1 MTFGVPG
8 EVISVQAMANF
19 RVSAQGAG
27 ATARDIG
34 QSQIEGGDFFEH
46 GGIGETALNAGGVC
60 SEAAAKLFET
70 RRAGLAGND
79 TGVRIARGKD
89 ESLSARR
96 RAGIDDA
103 FHFLD
108 EIFGEVRGDLSD
120 QLRAFILNA
129 HSVFKKSRRGRD
141 IAGED
146 GSSAGEQFARGELDG
161 GLGEFGF
168 YFGIFDAQGQA
179 GLGLAVA
186 ADDAGRLKA
195 VKVDPA
201 LDDPGGM
208 GFGECEFGR
217 RLLKEVNGRSAR
229 ELAEDGVDH
238 AGGEAMA
245 GLNGQL
251 NALADGGVGGNAV
264 EQEKLKGAETESYK
278 DFGIEFGIGTLEER
292 SKLVVEANLPAEDAE
307 DESCDEIAV
316 GGRESV
322 YGVAAEQIAGVGW
335 SALDSQENL
344 KRCSAGWRYGGHS
357 TQPKRAPGAS
367 GTPRRNSGAARRFL
381 PSIWISTSS
390 SQVLAAQA
398 AKRRWFSTQVLPGS
412 ARTD

>member
-1 MTFGVPG
+1 MNRWSKRRSRRGGLRGWRRGGWRVDVRSAG

-129 HSVFKKSRRGRD
+129 HSVFKK
-141 IAGED
+141 
-146 GSSAGEQFARGELDG
+146 
-161 GLGEFGF
+161 
-168 YFGIFDAQGQA
+168 
-179 GLGLAVA
+179 A
-186 ADDAGRLKA
+186 AW
-195 VKVDPA
+195 P
-201 LDDPGGM
+201 
-208 GFGECEFGR
+208 
-217 RLLKEVNGRSAR
+217 
-229 ELAEDGVDH
+229 
-238 AGGEAMA
+238 
-245 GLNGQL
+245 
-251 NALADGGVGGNAV
+251 
-264 EQEKLKGAETESYK
+264 
-278 DFGIEFGIGTLEER
+278 
-292 SKLVVEANLPAEDAE
+292 
-307 DESCDEIAV
+307 
-316 GGRESV
+316 
-322 YGVAAEQIAGVGW
+322 
-335 SALDSQENL
+335 
-344 KRCSAGWRYGGHS
+344 
-357 TQPKRAPGAS
+357 
-367 GTPRRNSGAARRFL
+367 
-381 PSIWISTSS
+381 
-390 SQVLAAQA
+390 
-398 AKRRWFSTQVLPGS
+398 
-412 ARTD
+412 